1 MMKKAELLAPAGS
14 PEALRAA
21 VLNGADA
28 VYLGAESFS
37 ARSGARNFTRA
48 QLEEAVRFCHLR
60 GVSVHLAV
68 NTVFLKRELN
78 ELCGLIRFAAEC
90 GVDACIVQDLGAL
103 EIIKKKAPDME
114 IHASTQMTVHSPFG
128 IKFLESLGVN
138 RVVLAREMSRSEIRK
153 SVEFSDIETEVFVHG
168 ALCICYSGK
177 CLFSSVLGGRSG
189 NRGKC
194 AQPCRL
200 PYTMNGKKGYLL
212 SPHDNCLAEHVKELC
227 ETGVSSLKIEG
238 RMKSPQYVAAV
249 TGVYRKIID
258 TGKASR
264 EDLKKLH
271 DIFCRGTHF
280 TDSYYTG
287 KGGDELINAAL
298 SNDKTGRNAP
308 RGLLK
313 SAEETYAANKDIKK
327 LKISFELSEKEGKVV
342 LKAKCGN
349 IEEIYTDVSEATPAI
364 PAERAAIQ
372 LSKLG
377 STPFETGGIE
387 AGEVH
392 MRISALNAFRRRAV
406 SDMENKITGGFK
418 KSVTDFTYIPQTFEK
433 DAKAE
438 LCAAVRSEE
447 QAEAAA
453 KLCGTLFV
461 PLAIAG
467 KVNIMRA
474 AENVWAVMPL
484 IIEEKAEK
492 QIRRDIENTLKTGVC
507 GFVCDSP
514 DAMELALEY
523 SENILGGFG
532 LNTANPLAAE
542 ELKKLGAKEAIA
554 SAELCLRDIRELSL
568 GTSLDISA
576 LVYGRVPLMTTKHC
590 FMKGKLCG
598 KCEAE
603 LRDRNG
609 TEFPVRR
616 AEYSHGNVIFNSR
629 PLYLCDLDFE
639 SCKIRRAV
647 MSFTTEKPEE
657 VLKIIRMTKEHKS
670 PDFEFTRGGQS
681 GGNRK

>member
-37 ARSGARNFTRA
+37 ARSGAQNFTRA

-60 GVSVHLAV
+60 GAAVHLAV
-68 NTVFLKRELN
+68 NTVFLKREL
-78 ELCGLIRFAAEC
+78 EKVCSLIRFAAEC

-103 EIIKKKAPDME
+103 EIIKKTAPDME

-128 IKFLESLGVN
+128 IKILEKLGVN
-138 RVVLAREMSRSEIRK
+138 RAVLAREMSRFEIK
-153 SVEFSDIETEVFVHG
+153 KAVESTDIETEVFVHG

-177 CLFSSVLGGRSG
+177 CLFSSFLGGRSG

-227 ETGVSSLKIEG
+227 DIGVSSLKIEG

-280 TDSYYTG
+280 TDSYYIG
-287 KGGDELINAAL
+287 KGEDELINAAL
-298 SNDKTGRNAP
+298 SNDKTGKNVS
-308 RGLLK
+308 GELLK
-313 SAEETYAANKDIKK
+313 SAEATYASNKDIKRFEM
-327 LKISFELSEKEGKVV
+327 SFDLSENNGEIL
-342 LKAKCGN
+342 LKAKCGGA
-349 IEEIYTDVSEATPAI
+349 EGIYKTEAEDAPAI
-364 PAERAAIQ
+364 SAERAAEQ
-372 LSKLG
+372 LAKLG
-377 STPFETGGIE
+377 STPFKTGEIKTCD
-387 AGEVH
+387 VH
-392 MRISALNAFRRRAV
+392 MRISALNALRREAV
-406 SDMENKITGGFK
+406 SGIENKISESFK
-418 KSVTDFTYIPQTFEK
+418 KGVTDFAYIPQTFEK
-433 DAKAE
+433 HAEAK

-447 QAEAAA
+447 QAMAAA
-453 KLCGTLFV
+453 QMCDTLFV
-461 PLAIAG
+461 PLRLLG
-467 KVNIMRA
+467 KSLSLTV
-474 AENVWAVMPL
+474 EKNVYALMPL
-484 IIEEKAEK
+484 IIEEKNEK
-492 QIRRDIENTLKTGVC
+492 KIKSDIEKALKAGVC
-507 GFVCDSP
+507 GFICDSL
-514 DAMELALEY
+514 DAMGPAFEY
-523 SENILGGFG
+523 SENIVGGFG
-532 LNTANPLAAE
+532 LNITNPLAAN
-542 ELKKLGAKEAIA
+542 ELLKLGAKEAIA
-554 SAELCLRDIRELSL
+554 SAELCMRDVKELSL

-576 LVYGRVPLMTTKHC
+576 LIYGRVPLMTTKHC

-598 KCEAE
+598 KCEDV
-603 LRDRNG
+603 LKDRNG
-609 TEFPVRR
+609 VGFPIRR

-629 PLYLCDLDFE
+629 PLYLGDKDFE
-639 SCKIRRAV
+639 SCKIKHAV

-657 VLKIIRMTKEHKS
+657 ILKIIHMIKEHKA
-670 PDFEFTRGGQS
+670 PGFEFTRGGQS